1 VYYCKEIGMPSV
13 LTYIM
18 TTDTVLR
25 IFVQIFI
32 FISSL

>member
-1 VYYCKEIGMPSV
+1 
-13 LTYIM
+13 M
-18 TTDTVLR
+18 TIDTVLR

>member
-1 VYYCKEIGMPSV
+1 V
-13 LTYIM
+13 